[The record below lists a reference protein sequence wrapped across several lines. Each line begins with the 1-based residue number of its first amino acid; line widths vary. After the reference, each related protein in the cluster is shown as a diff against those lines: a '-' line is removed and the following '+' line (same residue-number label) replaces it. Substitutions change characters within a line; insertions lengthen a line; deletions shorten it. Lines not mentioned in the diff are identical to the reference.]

1 MRITVVAFLLLS
13 LGAVAGLAATAAP
26 APEWPSLDRQL
37 AAAKVVPGT
46 ALERLI
52 RDNQDFQMLRPDER
66 RDHRGLPP
74 WLRVYWRKGHPELVY
89 SASDPTGGYPY
100 VLKEILEW
108 MVSHQELRPS
118 SADEPAAPEQ
128 LVATAGG
135 NLRVSGAQTSPRSES
150 AIAISRQNTNR
161 IIGAC
166 NNISASGQQAQFFS
180 TDGGA
185 TWGQSFLPLVGKDS
199 FHSDPAVDWTS
210 DGTAWSTTIG
220 IHGNS
225 LGMRAYKS
233 IDGGATWTFDAT
245 FSGKQHAT
253 DKDMMWVD
261 HSSASPFRDQ
271 IYAIWHD
278 GRPAFVNRRTG
289 PAGSWQTPI
298 QVSGGETLGTAIGGD
313 IKTNGAGDVF
323 AFWPA
328 TGNSRIIVAKSTDGG
343 ASFGVPNVIA
353 TTSGSFDIGI
363 PAMDSRRALIY
374 VAAGAFSTSLLN
386 NVYASW
392 TDLTGAAGCN
402 LPADEPGANTSSPCK
417 IRIWFARSTNGGV
430 TWSVP
435 VMLNNQPSLND
446 QFNQWLTVDENDG
459 RIGVIYYDTVN
470 DPSRLKTDVWYQSSS
485 DGGVTWSA
493 AVKVTTAE
501 TNETV
506 AGADSGNQYGDYNGL
521 SGFLGKFFPSWTD
534 RRDLT
539 FEEIWTAPISDP

>member
-1 MRITVVAFLLLS
+1 
-13 LGAVAGLAATAAP
+13 
-26 APEWPSLDRQL
+26 
-37 AAAKVVPGT
+37 
-46 ALERLI
+46 
-52 RDNQDFQMLRPDER
+52 
-66 RDHRGLPP
+66 
-74 WLRVYWRKGHPELVY
+74 
-89 SASDPTGGYPY
+89 
-100 VLKEILEW
+100 
-108 MVSHQELRPS
+108 
-118 SADEPAAPEQ
+118 
-128 LVATAGG
+128 
-135 NLRVSGAQTSPRSES
+135 
-150 AIAISRQNTNR
+150 
-161 IIGAC
+161 
-166 NNISASGQQAQFFS
+166 
-180 TDGGA
+180 
-185 TWGQSFLPLVGKDS
+185 
-199 FHSDPAVDWTS
+199 
-210 DGTAWSTTIG
+210 
-220 IHGNS
+220 
-225 LGMRAYKS
+225 MRAYKS
-233 IDGGATWTFDAT
+233 TDGGATWTFDAT

-261 HSSASPFRDQ
+261 HSSTSPFKDQ

-298 QVSGGETLGTAIGGD
+298 QVSGAETLGTAIGGD
-313 IKTNGAGDVF
+313 VKTNGAGDVF

-328 TGNSRIIVAKSTDGG
+328 TGNSRIIVARSTDGG
-343 ASFGVPNVIA
+343 AAFGIPTVIA
-353 TTSGSFDIGI
+353 TTSDSFDIGI

-374 VAAGAFSTSLLN
+374 VAAGAFRTSALN

-402 LPADEPGANTSSPCK
+402 VPADEPGANTSSPCK
-417 IRIWFARSTNGGV
+417 TRIWFARSTNGGV
-430 TWSVP
+430 TWSAP

-446 QFNQWLTVDENDG
+446 QFNQWLAVDENDG

-501 TNETV
+501 TNETI

-539 FEEIWTAPISDP
+539 FEEIWTAPIADP